1 VNICRNGFSR
11 LVGMEIH
18 EPSKYLKSL
27 ERVKGIEPSYSAWKA
42 AALPLSYTRAGD
54 ELTRHA
60 GGLNPP
66 PPVLSEHPEDTT
78 SAGPG
83 P

>member
-1 VNICRNGFSR
+1 
-11 LVGMEIH
+11 
-18 EPSKYLKSL
+18 
-27 ERVKGIEPSYSAWKA
+27 
-42 AALPLSYTRAGD
+42 LSYTRAGVD
-54 ELTRHA
+54 LTRHA

-78 SAGPG
+78 SAGPA